1 MTQEIQKDLAK
12 IIGRYA
18 SDPVAARQR
27 QGLNVFSLPE
37 DSTAMFQGLLEK
49 LEQRERAQ
57 SAGPA

>member
-1 MTQEIQKDLAK
+1 MTQETERDLAK

-18 SDPVAARQR
+18 RDPVAARQLQR
-27 QGLNVFSLPE
+27 LSVFSLPA

-57 SAGPA
+57 SAAST